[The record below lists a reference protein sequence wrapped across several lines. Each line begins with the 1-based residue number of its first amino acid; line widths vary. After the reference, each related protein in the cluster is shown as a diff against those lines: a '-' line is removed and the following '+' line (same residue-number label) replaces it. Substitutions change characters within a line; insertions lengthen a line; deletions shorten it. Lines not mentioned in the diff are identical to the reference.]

1 MASSSEV
8 LDLCCRHGFGV
19 GWVAGVG
26 VGLLLVVLPAW
37 VCGFDGGAAGVGV
50 GLMVVLSGVGVNSDL
65 QTEIRWAWAV
75 GHLQAAGF
83 AVGYLQTG
91 RDPARQPQAAALPWV
106 TSRPAALAVGQL
118 QSVHCGHGK
127 PPVQAG
133 VALSVA
139 KPPDLLQAVDHLQPW
154 VMDGGTTAG
163 TNLREKKKKNS

>member
-1 MASSSEV
+1 MKGLTV
-8 LDLCCRHGFGV
+8 VGHGGV
-19 GWVAGVG
+19 ARSAVKKKERKYGNSDAANRNP
-26 VGLLLVVLPAW
+26 VGL
-37 VCGFDGGAAGVGV
+37 
-50 GLMVVLSGVGVNSDL
+50 
-65 QTEIRWAWAV
+65 AV
-75 GHLQAAGF
+75 GHLQAAGL
-83 AVGYLQTG
+83 AVGHLQTG

-118 QSVHCGHGK
+118 QSVHYGHGK

-163 TNLREKKKKNS
+163 TNLREKKKKDS

>member
-1 MASSSEV
+1 
-8 LDLCCRHGFGV
+8 
-19 GWVAGVG
+19 
-26 VGLLLVVLPAW
+26 
-37 VCGFDGGAAGVGV
+37 
-50 GLMVVLSGVGVNSDL
+50 
-65 QTEIRWAWAV
+65 V

-106 TSRPAALAVGQL
+106 TSRRTRPAALAVGQL

-163 TNLREKKKKNS
+163 TNLREKKEKKTVDFWQKNQLKSGMFFDFDFEFFFFFFFFFFF

>member
-1 MASSSEV
+1 MINDFKLKKKKKNGAESGWIEG
-8 LDLCCRHGFGV
+8 LDL
-19 GWVAGVG
+19 
-26 VGLLLVVLPAW
+26 
-37 VCGFDGGAAGVGV
+37 
-50 GLMVVLSGVGVNSDL
+50 
-65 QTEIRWAWAV
+65 
-75 GHLQAAGF
+75 AAGF

-106 TSRPAALAVGQL
+106 TSRRTRPAALAVGQL

-163 TNLREKKKKNS
+163 TNLREKKKKDS